1 MVPAPQSRVIEMLD
15 AIRAEF
21 DQLTRDVYVN
31 KSQRDD
37 IEHKSMFPFENC
49 RWRNSHNRSCCT
61 VSTQLQEMHHFQ
73 QNLLEFER
81 QQQAMKKSWVPLFWV
96 CIIYGW
102 RYCWHKSG
110 RYEEEIAR
118 LRAQLEQAQ
127 ARTGGHPAMPPS
139 SGPSSVHPQ
148 APPSHQPPQ
157 QQQPNHPPPPS
168 IGPGSN
174 YFGGIMNTHGNGSNQ
189 GPSGL
194 MAPPQMGDHPPP
206 PPPQH
211 PMYPPSSQA
220 PPGPPPGGAPGYVNG
235 ANNQPSYGY
244 PPRGPAPG
252 TPTSTHPGPIPNDA
266 AGMPKRKSGSSTTS
280 TSVPPGPPPP
290 PPAAAGTMVPAGRPK
305 SQLGMSVP
313 PGALAD
319 VDPDSVPANMK
330 VEGRDWFA
338 LFNPKTPRYLKVDL
352 LHTLEHRS
360 VVCCVKFSADGRWLA
375 AGCNRATYIYDV
387 ATADL
392 LW

>member
-1 MVPAPQSRVIEMLD
+1 
-15 AIRAEF
+15 
-21 DQLTRDVYVN
+21 
-31 KSQRDD
+31 
-37 IEHKSMFPFENC
+37 
-49 RWRNSHNRSCCT
+49 
-61 VSTQLQEMHHFQ
+61 
-73 QNLLEFER
+73 
-81 QQQAMKKSWVPLFWV
+81 
-96 CIIYGW
+96 
-102 RYCWHKSG
+102 
-110 RYEEEIAR
+110 
-118 LRAQLEQAQ
+118 
-127 ARTGGHPAMPPS
+127 MPPS

-244 PPRGPAPG
+244 PSRGPAPG

-290 PPAAAGTMVPAGRPK
+290 PPAAAGTMVPAGRPSK